1 MIFTKPMKAENAEIE
16 KLRFP
21 VIAQPKIDGVR
32 GLNVNGQLRT
42 RTLKPFANRN
52 LMEKYSRPLFS
63 GLDGELWYRDSYATS
78 SLCRDTTSV
87 VNTIL
92 MSAPIHWTIF
102 DDFSLAA
109 IDLPYVERL
118 KWASSRVMALR
129 IYGFDFVNI
138 IEHQMIYNQ
147 ADLAAYEND
156 VLARGYEG
164 VILRDPQ
171 GKYKNGRSTI
181 REGGLLRIKRF
192 VDREATV
199 VKLIEAMENLN
210 EKRTNELGESE
221 RSSHQENKIGKQM
234 VGSIICETEDG
245 QLITVGPGEMTHGE
259 RMLYWE
265 RPELIVGKPI
275 TYKCF
280 PHGEKL
286 APRFP
291 TFKTIREELI

>member
-1 MIFTKPMKAENAEIE
+1 MIFIKPMKAENAEIE

-32 GLNVNGQLRT
+32 GLNVAGHLRT
-42 RTLKPFANRN
+42 RTLKPFANQI
-52 LMEKYSRPLFS
+52 LMEKYSNPLFA
-63 GLDGELWYRDSYATS
+63 GLDGELWHRDRYGAP

-92 MSAPIHWTIF
+92 MTAPIHWTIF
-102 DDFSLAA
+102 DDFSPEA

-118 KWASSRVMALR
+118 NWASLRVKAMR
-129 IYGFDFVNI
+129 EYGFIF
-138 IEHQMIYNQ
+138 IELIESKTVFSLGELN
-147 ADLAAYEND
+147 AFEAD

-171 GKYKNGRSTI
+171 GKYKNGRSTV

-192 VDREATV
+192 VDREAIV
-199 VKLIEAMENLN
+199 VQLIEARENLN

-234 VGSIICETEDG
+234 VGSLICETEDG

-291 TFKTIREELI
+291 TFKAIREELI

>member
-1 MIFTKPMKAENAEIE
+1 MIFTKPMKAENAELD

-21 VIAQPKIDGVR
+21 VLAQPKIDGVR
-32 GLNVNGQLRT
+32 GLNVAGQLRT
-42 RTLKPFANRN
+42 RTLKPFANLK
-52 LMEKYSRPLFS
+52 LMEKYSHPLFA
-63 GLDGELWYRDSYATS
+63 GLDGELWHRDRYGEA

-92 MSAPIHWTIF
+92 MTAPIHWTIF
-102 DDFSLAA
+102 DDFSPDV
-109 IDLPYVERL
+109 IRLPYEVRL
-118 KWASSRVMALR
+118 SRVFYRALELQDA
-129 IYGFDFVNI
+129 GFDFLHA
-138 IEHQMIYNQ
+138 IETRRIENLSELLSFEEEM
-147 ADLAAYEND
+147 LAQ
-156 VLARGYEG
+156 GYEG
-164 VILRDPQ
+164 VILRDPK
-171 GKYKNGRSTI
+171 GNYKNGRSTV

-199 VKLIEAMENLN
+199 VKLVEAMENLN
-210 EKRTNELGESE
+210 EKTTNALGLSE

-234 VGSIICETEDG
+234 VGALICETEDG

-259 RMLYWE
+259 RLLYWE

>member
-1 MIFTKPMKAENAEIE
+1 MIFIKPMKAENAEIE

-21 VIAQPKIDGVR
+21 IIAQPKIDGVR
-32 GLNVNGQLRT
+32 GLNVANQLRT

-78 SLCRDTTSV
+78 SLCRDTTSI
-87 VNTIL
+87 VNTIN
-92 MSAPIHWTIF
+92 MAAPIHWTIF
-102 DDFSLAA
+102 DDFSPEV
-109 IDLPYVERL
+109 IDLPYIDRL
-118 KWASSRVMALR
+118 RRATSRVIAFNLPF
-129 IYGFDFVNI
+129 IHI
-138 IEHQMIYNQ
+138 IEHQMIYDQ
-147 ADLAAYEND
+147 AELAAYEEHI
-156 VLARGYEG
+156 LTCGYEG
-164 VILRDPQ
+164 VILRDPH
-171 GKYKNGRSTI
+171 GKYKNGRSTV

-192 VDREATV
+192 VDREAKV
-199 VKLIEAMENLN
+199 VQLIEARENLN

-234 VGSIICETEDG
+234 VGSLICETEDG

-291 TFKTIREELI
+291 TFKAIREELI